1 MVTAAI
7 IDYRIGNI
15 FSMNQALTK
24 AGFKTTVTADPH
36 RIKASDAVILPGV
49 GNFSV
54 AAHKLASLSTCI
66 QETVKKGVPL
76 LGSCLGM
83 QLLFEWSEEGEGD
96 GLGLMKGGVVRFSGN
111 LKTPHMGWNTIKVVK
126 DCEVLEGLDG
136 EYMYF
141 VHSYYARP
149 DDLEVTATLTDY
161 GIEFVS
167 MIAEGVVYGAQFHP
181 EKSGP
186 AGLMLLENLLGLV
199 KR

>member
-54 AAHKLASLSTCI
+54 AAHNLESLSTCI
-66 QETVKKGVPL
+66 LETINEGVPL

>member
-1 MVTAAI
+1 MVTAVI

-24 AGFKTTVTADPH
+24 TGFKTSITADPR
-36 RIKASDAVILPGV
+36 RIEESDAVILPGV

-54 AAHKLASLSTCI
+54 AAHNLASLSTFI
-66 QETVKKGVPL
+66 LETVKMGVPL

-96 GLGLMKGGVVRFSGN
+96 GLGLMKGGIVRFPGN
-111 LKTPHMGWNTIKVVK
+111 LKIPHMGWNTIKVVK

-136 EYMYF
+136 EYLYF

-161 GIEFVS
+161 GLEFAS
-167 MIAEGVVYGAQFHP
+167 MIAEGNVYGAQFHP

-186 AGLMLLENLLGLV
+186 AGLMLLENFFGLV